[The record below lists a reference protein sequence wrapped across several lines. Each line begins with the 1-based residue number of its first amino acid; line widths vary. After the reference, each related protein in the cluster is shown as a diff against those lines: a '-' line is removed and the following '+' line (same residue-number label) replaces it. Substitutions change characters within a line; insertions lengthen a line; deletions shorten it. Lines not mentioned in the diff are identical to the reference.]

1 MIGIDNQVLSIL
13 TFYSANHVFPDLLS
27 LTLPGISKSSFTL
40 TDVAG
45 QGAVR
50 PDLVEQCVSRCP
62 FKPSQARFTPRD
74 KARYDP
80 P

>member
-50 PDLVEQCVSRCP
+50 PDRAVCLALP
-62 FKPSQARFTPRD
+62 F
-74 KARYDP
+74 
-80 P
+80 